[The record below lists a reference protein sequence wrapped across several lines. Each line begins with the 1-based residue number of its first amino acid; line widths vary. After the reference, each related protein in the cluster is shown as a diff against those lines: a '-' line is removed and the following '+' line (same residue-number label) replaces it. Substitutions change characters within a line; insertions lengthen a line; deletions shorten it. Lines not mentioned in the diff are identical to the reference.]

1 MPDAMIRWKHQGS
14 NWVALDIHF
23 RTEYQPS
30 YRNRPKELVQI
41 RLRCINHLV
50 TGAEVL
56 NDEFLQL
63 PLLTTRLERE
73 Q

>member
-1 MPDAMIRWKHQGS
+1 MENTRAQIGRR
-14 NWVALDIHF
+14 LDIHF
-23 RTEYQPS
+23 RPKYQPS

-41 RLRCINHLV
+41 RLRCINHLGARL
-50 TGAEVL
+50 GAEVL

-63 PLLTTRLERE
+63 PLLTACLAERE